1 MVLSNESRQKGVV
14 CADAVRFGG
23 GMGNISRGGKT
34 SGHAWNKIKLDG
46 EWYHVDVTWED
57 PIMNGD
63 PENGY
68 GYGNLR
74 NEYINITDSKM
85 AKDHR
90 WTAKEPACKATKY
103 GRSAVSKYMKKRY

>member
-1 MVLSNESRQKGVV
+1 
-14 CADAVRFGG
+14 
-23 GMGNISRGGKT
+23 
-34 SGHAWNKIKLDG
+34 
-46 EWYHVDVTWED
+46 
-57 PIMNGD
+57 MNGD

>member
-1 MVLSNESRQKGVV
+1 MEVSGEGNGV
-14 CADAVRFGG
+14 GG
-23 GMGNISRGGKT
+23 WGC
-34 SGHAWNKIKLDG
+34 HAWNKIKLDG

-74 NEYINITDSKM
+74 NGYINITDSKM

>member
-1 MVLSNESRQKGVV
+1 MEVSGEGNGV
-14 CADAVRFGG
+14 GG
-23 GMGNISRGGKT
+23 WG
-34 SGHAWNKIKLDG
+34 GHAWNKIKLDG

-74 NEYINITDSKM
+74 NEYINITDSKWRKITDGLRRNRHARRQSM
-85 AKDHR
+85 EDQQF
-90 WTAKEPACKATKY
+90 PNI
-103 GRSAVSKYMKKRY
+103 